1 MPSISFVFAELPPE
15 SAMQTWLA
23 LAVVAMCAVWLTLR
37 LFSKARHGSDCGSG
51 GCGAVSKDAR
61 RLQTHLKKKRS
72 GSLLR

>member
-1 MPSISFVFAELPPE
+1 MSLNPAIFAELPAE

-37 LFSKARHGSDCGSG
+37 LFSKARRGSDCGSG

-61 RLQTHLKKKRS
+61 RLQAHLRKKPR
-72 GSLLR
+72 GGILR

>member
-1 MPSISFVFAELPPE
+1 MPFIPAVFAELAPE

-23 LAVVAMCAVWLTLR
+23 LAVVAMCAVWLILR
-37 LFSKARHGSDCGSG
+37 LFSKARRGSDCGSG

-61 RLQTHLKKKRS
+61 RLQAHLKKTHR